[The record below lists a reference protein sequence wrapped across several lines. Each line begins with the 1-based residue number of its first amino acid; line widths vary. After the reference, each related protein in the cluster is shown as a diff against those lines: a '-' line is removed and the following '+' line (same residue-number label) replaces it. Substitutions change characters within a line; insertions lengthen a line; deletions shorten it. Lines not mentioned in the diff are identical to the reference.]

1 MIKYRVIVAGGR
13 HFNDYSKLTKSLNH
27 MLSNIPD
34 DDIEI
39 VSGVAKGADHLGE
52 LYAADNNLSI
62 SLFPA
67 DWDTYGKAAGY
78 RRNADMA
85 DYGTHLVAFWD
96 GESRGT
102 KSMIE
107 LAKKKGLK
115 VKVVMY
121 NE

>member
-1 MIKYRVIVAGGR
+1 MMIKFRIIVAGGR
-13 HFNDYSKLTKSLNH
+13 HFNDYLKLTKTLNH
-27 MLSNIPD
+27 MLSILPKG
-34 DDIEI
+34 DIEI
-39 VSGVAKGADHLGE
+39 VSGKAKGADHLGE
-52 LYAADNNLSI
+52 LYASDNNLSVA
-62 SLFPA
+62 LFPA

-78 RRNADMA
+78 RRNAEMA

-115 VKVVMY
+115 VSVVKY
-121 NE
+121 